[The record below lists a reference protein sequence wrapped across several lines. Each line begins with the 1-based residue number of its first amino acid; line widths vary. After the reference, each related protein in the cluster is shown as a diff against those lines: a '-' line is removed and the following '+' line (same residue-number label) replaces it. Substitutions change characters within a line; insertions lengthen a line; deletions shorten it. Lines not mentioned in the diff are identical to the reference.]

1 MSATRIK
8 WERLTSGASVALLF
22 AGVLVAERGGD
33 FRWLGSVLA
42 VLAMVATG
50 AMLYKTE
57 RDTDRQLVPSVHAA
71 PSANLSVK
79 TTTEALQLGSLLGYP
94 ILDEVVHNWY
104 VQKNVW
110 QKQARIEEIL
120 LVLGADERRVLISFS
135 KTGHMSLI
143 LEGPGPSAL
152 SVWEDFEVPEDKGR
166 ITPIYD
172 EYCSSR

>member
-1 MSATRIK
+1 
-8 WERLTSGASVALLF
+8 
-22 AGVLVAERGGD
+22 
-33 FRWLGSVLA
+33 
-42 VLAMVATG
+42 
-50 AMLYKTE
+50 
-57 RDTDRQLVPSVHAA
+57 VHAA